1 MDNSV
6 DFLYCH
12 EVLELD
18 SDSGPASSQT
28 TSDSPPESLASSS
41 PTRRR
46 YARKIGPRKTIVKKT
61 HKQSGPFLT
70 ETATPPDQGPVE
82 IIVTIDTPQVASID
96 MVPFNVDDFFA

>member
-1 MDNSV
+1 MDDFA

-12 EVLELD
+12 EVLEFD

-41 PTRRR
+41 PRRRR

-61 HKQSGPFLT
+61 HKQSDT
-70 ETATPPDQGPVE
+70 VWTKTVTPPEQGPVE

-96 MVPFNVDDFFA
+96 MAPFNVDDFFA